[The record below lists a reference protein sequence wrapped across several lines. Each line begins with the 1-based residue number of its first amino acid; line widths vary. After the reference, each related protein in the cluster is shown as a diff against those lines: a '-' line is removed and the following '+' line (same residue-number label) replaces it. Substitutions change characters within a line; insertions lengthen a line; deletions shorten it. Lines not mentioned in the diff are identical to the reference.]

1 MCCSAVVLVQT
12 AGQLAAQQA
21 LLMQAAAGM
30 NGGNLALLNASRG
43 LYLPN
48 TSQQQQQLPMLTG
61 GGLRPAAGGLPQMIP
76 VVLQDGSVHQ
86 VPAQTLMQLQLAA
99 GGLQQQQQHQQLGA
113 AVQAPGSGQQAVPAA
128 AAAAAGGVGAT
139 APQAAQQQQQPISLL
154 SLLNGSQATPGNS
167 S

>member
-1 MCCSAVVLVQT
+1 MQT

-21 LLMQAAAGM
+21 LLMQAAAGL
-30 NGGNLALLNASRG
+30 NGGNLAMLNASRG

-48 TSQQQQQLPMLTG
+48 ATQQQQHLVQPMLMAQAAAGTG
-61 GGLRPAAGGLPQMIP
+61 GALRPAAGGLPQMIP

-99 GGLQQQQQHQQLGA
+99 GSLQQQQQQLGA
-113 AVQAPGSGQQAVPAA
+113 AVQVPGSGQQAVPAA
-128 AAAAAGGVGAT
+128 AAAAGGVGAT
-139 APQAAQQQQQPISLL
+139 AAQAAQQQQQQPISLL

-167 S
+167 D